1 MKRAKK
7 NLMTQKVIQLS
18 EEGLSQVSIAS
29 KLGLSRYQVARIIHR
44 HEKENRYRPINESDP
59 FFYLKDNPM
68 EENVEASRH
77 SPDRLPVAPVPHFP
91 DRLPLSRP
99 SKDHQERAVS
109 PPDHDLDDLLRPDR
123 LPLSRPSKDH
133 QERAVSPPD
142 HDLGDLL
149 RPDRMPVS
157 RPSKDLQEPVEN
169 PYREREKEE
178 EDKEF
183 WKRFGCIFVLLL
195 IIFGGAIF
203 FAKHR
208 DTINQKIQDM
218 RDFFTSENSDISDG
232 EDAVIYSTHR

>member
-109 PPDHDLDDLLRPDR
+109 SPDHDLDDLLRPDR

-142 HDLGDLL
+142 HDLDDLL

-157 RPSKDLQEPVEN
+157 RPSKDRPEPVEN

>member
-142 HDLGDLL
+142 HDLDDLL

-157 RPSKDLQEPVEN
+157 RPSKDRPEPVEN

-195 IIFGGAIF
+195 IVFGGAIF

-208 DTINQKIQDM
+208 DTINQKIQDL
-218 RDFFTSENSDISDG
+218 RDFFTAEESDISA
-232 EDAVIYSTHR
+232 EDATIYSTHR

>member
-123 LPLSRPSKDH
+123 
-133 QERAVSPPD
+133 
-142 HDLGDLL
+142 
-149 RPDRMPVS
+149 MPVS

-183 WKRFGCIFVLLL
+183 WKRFGCLFVILL
-195 IIFGGAIF
+195 IVFGGAIF
-203 FAKHR
+203 FVKHR
-208 DTINQKIQDM
+208 ETINHKIQDL
-218 RDFFTSENSDISDG
+218 RDFFTAEESDISDG
-232 EDAVIYSTHR
+232 EDAALYRFSRESR

>member
-109 PPDHDLDDLLRPDR
+109 PPDQDLDDLLRPDR
-123 LPLSRPSKDH
+123 MPLSRPSKDH

-142 HDLGDLL
+142 QDLDDLL

-157 RPSKDLQEPVEN
+157 RPSKDRPEPVEN

-178 EDKEF
+178 EAKEF
-183 WKRFGCIFVLLL
+183 WKRIGCAFVLLL

>member
-109 PPDHDLDDLLRPDR
+109 PPDPDLD
-123 LPLSRPSKDH
+123 
-133 QERAVSPPD
+133 
-142 HDLGDLL
+142 DLL

-157 RPSKDLQEPVEN
+157 RPSKDRPEPVEN

-178 EDKEF
+178 EAKEF

-208 DTINQKIQDM
+208 DTINHKIQDL
-218 RDFFTSENSDISDG
+218 RDFFTAEESDISA
-232 EDAVIYSTHR
+232 EDATIYSTHR

>member
-109 PPDHDLDDLLRPDR
+109 PPDLDLD
-123 LPLSRPSKDH
+123 
-133 QERAVSPPD
+133 
-142 HDLGDLL
+142 DLL

-157 RPSKDLQEPVEN
+157 RPSKDRPEPVEN

-178 EDKEF
+178 EAKEF

-218 RDFFTSENSDISDG
+218 RDFFTAENSDISDG

>member
-142 HDLGDLL
+142 LDLDDLL

-157 RPSKDLQEPVEN
+157 RPSKDRQEPVEN

>member
-123 LPLSRPSKDH
+123 
-133 QERAVSPPD
+133 
-142 HDLGDLL
+142 
-149 RPDRMPVS
+149 MPVS
-157 RPSKDLQEPVEN
+157 RPSKDRPEPVEN

-178 EDKEF
+178 EAKEF

>member
-123 LPLSRPSKDH
+123 
-133 QERAVSPPD
+133 
-142 HDLGDLL
+142 
-149 RPDRMPVS
+149 MPVS
-157 RPSKDLQEPVEN
+157 RPSKDRPEPVEN

-195 IIFGGAIF
+195 IVFGGAIF

-208 DTINQKIQDM
+208 DTINHKIQDL
-218 RDFFTSENSDISDG
+218 RDFFTAEESDISA
-232 EDAVIYSTHR
+232 EDATIYSTHR

>member
-123 LPLSRPSKDH
+123 
-133 QERAVSPPD
+133 
-142 HDLGDLL
+142 
-149 RPDRMPVS
+149 MPVS
-157 RPSKDLQEPVEN
+157 RPSKDRPEPVEN

>member
-123 LPLSRPSKDH
+123 
-133 QERAVSPPD
+133 
-142 HDLGDLL
+142 
-149 RPDRMPVS
+149 MPVS
-157 RPSKDLQEPVEN
+157 RPSKDRPEPVEN

-195 IIFGGAIF
+195 IVFGGAIF

-208 DTINQKIQDM
+208 DTINQKIQDL
-218 RDFFTSENSDISDG
+218 RDFFTAEESDISA
-232 EDAVIYSTHR
+232 EDATIYSTHR

>member
-109 PPDHDLDDLLRPDR
+109 PPDQDLD
-123 LPLSRPSKDH
+123 
-133 QERAVSPPD
+133 
-142 HDLGDLL
+142 DLL

-157 RPSKDLQEPVEN
+157 RPSKDRPEPVEN

-178 EDKEF
+178 EAKEF
-183 WKRFGCIFVLLL
+183 WKRIGCAFVLLL

>member
-1 MKRAKK
+1 MKQEKK
-7 NLMTQKVIQLS
+7 NLLTPKVISLWG
-18 EEGLSQVSIAS
+18 EGLSKTQIAS
-29 KLGLSRYQVARIIHR
+29 MLGLSRYQVARIIHR
-44 HEKENRYRPINESDP
+44 HELENRYSPTDESDP

-68 EENVEASRH
+68 KENVADSQPVVASPRH
-77 SPDRLPVAPVPHFP
+77 PEQLQVAPAPLSPDH
-91 DRLPLSRP
+91 
-99 SKDHQERAVS
+99 SKEIQERAAASIVN
-109 PPDHDLDDLLRPDR
+109 PPDHDLD
-123 LPLSRPSKDH
+123 
-133 QERAVSPPD
+133 
-142 HDLGDLL
+142 DLL

-208 DTINQKIQDM
+208 DTISQKIQDM
-218 RDFFTSENSDISDG
+218 RDFFTAEESDISA
-232 EDAVIYSTHR
+232 EDATIYSTHR